1 MVFETELTAAL
12 CAFVLGGEVEVRHD
26 FTLADDR
33 SHIRVDCETE
43 SHVYE
48 VGLDARTSSY
58 DSVSQALF
66 AAELT
71 GKLPAV
77 VIIDTNGI
85 EDHEEYRVRVAARA
99 AGITYLTID
108 RDFLIRMQMA
118 WPFRLR
124 KEHFLGPDE
133 LAALN

>member
-1 MVFETELTAAL
+1 MVYETELTLAL
-12 CAFVLGGEVEVRHD
+12 CAFLLGGEVEVRHD
-26 FTLADDR
+26 FTLAEDR
-33 SHIRVDCETE
+33 SHIRVDCETD

-48 VGLDARTSSY
+48 VGLDGKSSSY
-58 DSVSQALF
+58 DSVVQALF

-71 GKLPAV
+71 GKLPAI
-77 VIIDTNGI
+77 VIIDTNGV

-99 AGITYLTID
+99 AGVSYLTVD
-108 RDFLIRMQMA
+108 RDLLIRWQMT

-124 KEHFLGPDE
+124 KDHFLALDE